1 MSGAVQTLSMVM
13 PEAAAPDTPH
23 IAFDVDGDLLARLRA
38 VRTSIAKEE
47 GVPAYVVAPNKTLV
61 SMAELRPTSQS
72 AMSSVH
78 GMGPSRI
85 ARYGPAFV
93 DAVRGWTQC

>member
-1 MSGAVQTLSMVM
+1 MSGEDTEVALVL
-13 PEAAAPDTPH
+13 PEAAPPNSPT
-23 IAFDVDGDLLARLRA
+23 ISFDVDGDLLARLRS
-38 VRTSIAKEE
+38 VRTSLAKEA
-47 GVPAYVVAPNKTLV
+47 GVPAYVIAPNKTLV
-61 SMAELRPTSQS
+61 SMAELRPTSES
-72 AMSSVH
+72 AMADVH

>member
-1 MSGAVQTLSMVM
+1 MGGTQTTLALVL
-13 PEAAAPDTPH
+13 PEPQAAQRH
-23 IAFDVDGDLLARLRA
+23 SIAFDVDGDLLARLRA
-38 VRTSIAKEE
+38 VRTSLAREA

-61 SMAELRPTSQS
+61 SMAELRPTSQT
-72 AMSSVH
+72 AMSDVH

-85 ARYGPAFV
+85 SRYGPAFV